1 MQLLHA
7 KMALLVRKR
16 LSHIIEHVL
25 TPFPRYI
32 ADYVYALPT
41 IAFFLS
47 GLGMFIIGHLI
58 SSQML
63 GYRKFRGPLVWQKS
77 IALIRYLSYRGFHI
91 KTLRWNS
98 APVGVLLLGAVGAVY
113 FCCELRI
120 HDVLSRGSSLTISS
134 PGMDLVPQPYYW
146 SSEDFGGSPPLGTR
160 SGWMALACM
169 PFVLYVRHSSHSSN
183 ILTLTVRRQA
193 RQTGS
198 PSRLE
203 YPMRRFKF
211 SIAGLRTRSFCLH

>member
-1 MQLLHA
+1 MQLLYA

-16 LSHIIEHVL
+16 LLHIIEHVL

-77 IALIRYLSYRGFHI
+77 IAFIRYLSYRGFHI

-113 FCCELRI
+113 FCCESRI
-120 HDVLSRGSSLTISS
+120 HDVLSRGVLTDDIVSRHG
-134 PGMDLVPQPYYW
+134 PGTTALLLV
-146 SSEDFGGSPPLGTR
+146 ERRLRRLTTTR
-160 SGWMALACM
+160 DQIGLDGIG
-169 PFVLYVRHSSHSSN
+169 LYAFRLVC
-183 ILTLTVRRQA
+183 
-193 RQTGS
+193 
-198 PSRLE
+198 PS
-203 YPMRRFKF
+203 
-211 SIAGLRTRSFCLH
+211 